1 LAGPEELTYEALVD
15 RVAVYFGVKRFKLY
29 LPTGLIR
36 FGINLMQ
43 KLGMN
48 ILVPD
53 QLSRLLCNKSFGI
66 GLAKEKLG
74 YSPRVLEE
82 GIKNTTAS
90 ND

>member
-1 LAGPEELTYEALVD
+1 MVMP
-15 RVAVYFGVKRFKLY
+15 
-29 LPTGLIR
+29 
-36 FGINLMQ
+36 